1 MGGIRPGG
9 QGSSWDPSQAAGPLK
24 GGRRPR
30 AGSWRAQDGDDL
42 QVRECLALP
51 MALGGKCELRKCQ
64 GRAGLSRD
72 PVGLTSA
79 AVPAC
84 PNGACL
90 GGGRFSL
97 PAGAH
102 AKPKAGRS
110 GDSEVWPGQWFCPA
124 AYQLCACGHVTY
136 LSKHQFFHL

>member
-1 MGGIRPGG
+1 
-9 QGSSWDPSQAAGPLK
+9 
-24 GGRRPR
+24 
-30 AGSWRAQDGDDL
+30 
-42 QVRECLALP
+42 

-64 GRAGLSRD
+64 GRAGLSARD
-72 PVGLTSA
+72 PVGLMSA

-102 AKPKAGRS
+102 AKPKAGATREQS
-110 GDSEVWPGQWFCPA
+110 GKAPPNLRLPQEGVGPLWAHLGDSAVGRWWLQG
-124 AYQLCACGHVTY
+124 GG
-136 LSKHQFFHL
+136 